1 MAQIG
6 RPREFEEQR
15 VTKAV
20 RISQELDKQLKE
32 VARERGV
39 SVNVLVNVALNDY
52 LQRLVP
58 LEDLLKTAS

>member
-1 MAQIG
+1 MTQIG
-6 RPREFEEQR
+6 RPREFEQQR

-20 RISQELDKQLKE
+20 RISRDLDQQLKQ

-39 SVNVLVNVALNDY
+39 SVNVIMNMALNDY
-52 LQRLVP
+52 LQRLLP

>member
-20 RISQELDKQLKE
+20 RISAALDQRLKE
-32 VARERGV
+32 VARERGI
-39 SVNVLVNVALNDY
+39 SVNVIMNMALNQY
-52 LQRLVP
+52 LDRLLP
-58 LEDLLKTAS
+58 LEQVLKTAS

>member
-20 RISQELDKQLKE
+20 RISPDLDQRLKQ

-39 SVNVLVNVALNDY
+39 SVNVIMNTALNDY
-52 LQRLVP
+52 LQRLLP

>member
-20 RISQELDKQLKE
+20 RISPELDQRLKQ

-39 SVNVLVNVALNDY
+39 SVNVIMNMALKDY
-52 LQRLVP
+52 LERLLP

>member
-6 RPREFEEQR
+6 RPREYEEQR

-20 RISQELDKQLKE
+20 RIGADLDQRLKQ

-39 SVNVLVNVALNDY
+39 SVNVIMNMALNQY
-52 LQRLVP
+52 LERLLP
-58 LEDLLKTAS
+58 LEEVLRTAS